1 MYEPSLLGFY
11 YLMSRGF
18 VKEDDLE
25 HAGTDVPERQMSV
38 HPNYVTVKGYALLE
52 KQANALELQRKA
64 LSANKDD
71 QQAQQQ
77 LAIVNRDLRYV
88 AARLESALLTK
99 PDVAANHVLF
109 GATVTVVDEEG
120 DSHTYE
126 IVGED
131 EADIKAS
138 KVSWTS
144 PLASAL
150 IGQKVGESVIW
161 ARPAGHTVLEIT
173 AIKYE

>member
-1 MYEPSLLGFY
+1 
-11 YLMSRGF
+11 MSRGF

-25 HAGTDVPERQMSV
+25 HAGTDVPERSIST
-38 HPNYVTVKGYALLE
+38 HPNYVTVKGYAILE
-52 KQANALELQRKA
+52 KQANALELHRKV
-64 LSANKDD
+64 LSTKKED

-99 PDVAANHVLF
+99 PDAAASQVLF
-109 GATVTVVDEEG
+109 GATVTVEDEAG

-131 EADIKAS
+131 EADIKMS

-144 PLASAL
+144 PLAKAL
-150 IGQKVGESVIW
+150 IGHKVDENVVW
-161 ARPAGHTVLEIT
+161 ARPAGNQTLTIT
-173 AIKYE
+173 HLDYS

>member
-1 MYEPSLLGFY
+1 
-11 YLMSRGF
+11 MSRGF

-25 HAGTDVPERQMSV
+25 HAGTDVPERSISTQ
-38 HPNYVTVKGYALLE
+38 PNYVTVKGYALLE
-52 KQANALELQRKA
+52 KQANALERQRKT
-64 LSANKDD
+64 LSAKKED
-71 QQAQQQ
+71 QQVQQQ

-99 PDVAANHVLF
+99 PDAVASQVLF
-109 GATVTVVDEEG
+109 GATVTVEDEEG

-131 EADIKAS
+131 EADIKLG

-144 PLASAL
+144 PLAKAL
-150 IGQKVGESVIW
+150 IGHKVDENVIW
-161 ARPAGHTVLEIT
+161 ARPAGNQTLTIT
-173 AIKYE
+173 NVEYI